1 MGLAGNSVPR
11 AAGQPRKGSVHAVRR
26 VLKKGARPDRPTQG
40 SGASDEASSAIAA
53 TLEALGEC
61 ITGEEA
67 RNLADQLPK
76 QIKEPLQQASEDAE
90 VCSLETFLRRVSEKE
105 GVDAGTATDHASA
118 VMSVLG
124 EAASGGEMEAISAQ
138 LPQGFDALFV

>member
-1 MGLAGNSVPR
+1 LID
-11 AAGQPRKGSVHAVRR
+11 QERKEGFMQYDEF
-26 VLKKGARPDRPTQG
+26 LKKVQDRIGPTRG
-40 SGASDEASSAIAA
+40 SAPSDEASRAIAA
-53 TLEALGEC
+53 TLETLAEC

-76 QIKEPLQQASEDAE
+76 EIKEPLQRASEGAE

-105 GVDAGTATDHASA
+105 GVDAGMAMDHASA

-124 EAASGGEMEAISAQ
+124 EATSGGELQAIRAQ
-138 LPQGFDALFV
+138 LPQSFDALFR

>member
-1 MGLAGNSVPR
+1 MQYGEFLIKV
-11 AAGQPRKGSVHAVRR
+11 Q
-26 VLKKGARPDRPTQG
+26 DRIGPTQG
-40 SGASDEASSAIAA
+40 SAASDEASSAIAA

-76 QIKEPLQQASEDAE
+76 EIREPLQQASEDAK
-90 VCSLETFLRRVSEKE
+90 VCSLEAFLRRVSEKE

-124 EAASGGEMEAISAQ
+124 EAASGGEMEAIRAQ
-138 LPQGFDALFV
+138 LPQGFDALFGK

>member
-1 MGLAGNSVPR
+1 MQYGEFLEKV
-11 AAGQPRKGSVHAVRR
+11 Q
-26 VLKKGARPDRPTQG
+26 DRIGPTQG
-40 SGASDEASSAIAA
+40 SAASDEASSAIAA
-53 TLEALGEC
+53 TLETLGEC

-76 QIKEPLQQASEDAE
+76 KIKEPLQQASEDAK

-118 VMSVLG
+118 VMSVLE
-124 EAASGGEMEAISAQ
+124 EAASGGEMEAIRAQ
-138 LPQGFDALFV
+138 LPQGFDALFGK